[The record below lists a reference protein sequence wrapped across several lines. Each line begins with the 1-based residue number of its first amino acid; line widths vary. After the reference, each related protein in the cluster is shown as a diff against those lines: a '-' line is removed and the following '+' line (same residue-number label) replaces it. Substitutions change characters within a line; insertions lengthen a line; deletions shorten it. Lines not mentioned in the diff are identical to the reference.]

1 MKKEGSLF
9 YNMFTEFKRISR
21 YGYQSFMRDR
31 GSSVATVVVMVVAI
45 SLVTLLMLFQGT
57 SAFVIT
63 SLEGR
68 VDISTYFLDTV
79 FEEEILQVRDELVK
93 LDEIRDVQYV
103 SKDKALEK
111 FVDEHKGDEVI
122 ISSLEAV
129 GRNPL
134 LASLNIRT
142 WSSDSYLKV
151 TDFLESSFGGLISKV
166 DFEEREPVIQRL
178 DGLTS
183 GIQTFGI
190 LFTIVLGIVAV
201 LVAFNTIRLAI
212 YSTREEIEVMR
223 LVGASNWFIR
233 GPFLIQ
239 GIIVGIVAALISL
252 LLFIPAT
259 LFLAGP
265 LENLI
270 SGFNIFQYFLSN
282 ILVILLVQL
291 LVGIVL
297 GVISSAI
304 AVRKYL
310 KV

>member
-1 MKKEGSLF
+1 
-9 YNMFTEFKRISR
+9 
-21 YGYQSFMRDR
+21 MRDR
-31 GSSVATVVVMVVAI
+31 GSSVATVFVMVIAI
-45 SLVTLLMLFQGT
+45 SLVTFLMLFQGT
-57 SAFVIT
+57 AAFVIT
-63 SLEGR
+63 SLESR

-93 LDEIRDVQYV
+93 LDDVRDVQYI

-111 FVDEHKGDEVI
+111 FLEEHKGDEVI
-122 ISSLEAV
+122 LASLEAV
-129 GRNPL
+129 GSNPL
-134 LASLNIRT
+134 LSSLNIRT
-142 WSSDSYLKV
+142 WDSSSYLKV
-151 TDFLESSFGGLISKV
+151 TDFLEESFGGLISKV

-190 LFTIVLGIVAV
+190 LFTIILGIVAV

-233 GPFLIQ
+233 GPFVVQ
-239 GIIVGIVAALISL
+239 GVIVGIVAAIISL

-259 LFLAGP
+259 LFLSGP

-270 SGFNIFQYFLSN
+270 SGFNIFSYFLSN
-282 ILVILLVQL
+282 IFVIFLAQL
-291 LVGIVL
+291 LVGVIL
-297 GVISSAI
+297 GMISSAI
-304 AVRKYL
+304 AVKRYL

>member
-1 MKKEGSLF
+1 
-9 YNMFTEFKRISR
+9 MFTEFKRILR
-21 YGYQSFMRDR
+21 FGYQSFMRDS
-31 GSSVATVVVMVVAI
+31 GSSIATVFVMVIAI
-45 SLVTLLMLFQGT
+45 SLVTFLMLFQGT
-57 SAFVIT
+57 AAFVIT
-63 SLEGR
+63 SLESR
-68 VDISTYFLDTV
+68 VDISTYFLGTV

-93 LDEIRDVQYV
+93 LDDVRDVQYI

-111 FVDEHKGDEVI
+111 FLEEHKGDEVI
-122 ISSLEAV
+122 LASLEAV
-129 GRNPL
+129 GSNPL
-134 LASLNIRT
+134 LSSLNIRT
-142 WSSDSYLKV
+142 WDSSSYLKV
-151 TDFLESSFGGLISKV
+151 TDFLEESFGGLISKV

-190 LFTIVLGIVAV
+190 LFTIILGIVAV

-233 GPFLIQ
+233 GPFVVQ
-239 GIIVGIVAALISL
+239 GVIVGIVAAFISL

-282 ILVILLVQL
+282 IFVIFLVQL
-291 LVGIVL
+291 LVGVIL
-297 GVISSAI
+297 GMISSAI
-304 AVRKYL
+304 AVRRYL

>member
-1 MKKEGSLF
+1 
-9 YNMFTEFKRISR
+9 MFTEFKRISR
-21 YGYQSFMRDR
+21 FGYQSFMRDR
-31 GSSVATVVVMVVAI
+31 GSSVATVFVMVIAI
-45 SLVTLLMLFQGT
+45 SLVTFLMLFQGT
-57 SAFVIT
+57 AAFVIT
-63 SLEGR
+63 SLESR

-93 LDEIRDVQYV
+93 LDDVRDVQYI

-111 FVDEHKGDEVI
+111 FLEEHKGDEVI
-122 ISSLEAV
+122 LASLEAV
-129 GRNPL
+129 GSNPL
-134 LASLNIRT
+134 LSSLNIRT
-142 WSSDSYLKV
+142 WDSSSYLKV
-151 TDFLESSFGGLISKV
+151 TDFLEESFGGLISKV

-190 LFTIVLGIVAV
+190 LFTIILGIVAV

-233 GPFLIQ
+233 GPFVVQ
-239 GIIVGIVAALISL
+239 GVIVGIVAAIISL

-259 LFLAGP
+259 LFLSGP

-270 SGFNIFQYFLSN
+270 SGFNIFSYFLSN
-282 ILVILLVQL
+282 IFVIFLAQL
-291 LVGIVL
+291 LVGVIL
-297 GVISSAI
+297 GMISSAI
-304 AVRKYL
+304 AVKRYL

>member
-1 MKKEGSLF
+1 
-9 YNMFTEFKRISR
+9 MFTEFKRISR
-21 YGYQSFMRDR
+21 YGYQAFLRDR
-31 GSSVATVVVMVVAI
+31 GSSVATIVVMVIAI
-45 SLVTLLMLFQGT
+45 SLVTALMLFQGT
-57 SAFVIT
+57 ASYVIT

-79 FEEEILQVRDELVK
+79 FEEEILQVRDEVVK
-93 LDEIRDVQYV
+93 LEEVRDVQYV
-103 SKDKALEK
+103 SKDQALEK
-111 FVDEHKGDEVI
+111 FVEEHKDDEVI
-122 ISSLEAV
+122 MSSLEAV

-142 WSSDSYLKV
+142 WSSDSYVKV

-166 DFEEREPVIQRL
+166 DFEERAPVIQRL
-178 DGLTS
+178 DNLTS

-190 LFTIVLGIVAV
+190 LFAIILGLVAV
-201 LVAFNTIRLAI
+201 VVAFNTVRLAI

-233 GPFLIQ
+233 GPFLVQ
-239 GIIVGIVAALISL
+239 GVIVGVIAALISL

-259 LFLAGP
+259 LFLSGP

-282 ILVILLVQL
+282 ILIISGVQL
-291 LVGIVL
+291 LVGIML
-297 GVISSAI
+297 GVTSSAI
-304 AVRKYL
+304 AVRRYL